1 MANGSL
7 LKMMEPYFSV
17 SVASQ
22 LDEARKMIK
31 ENLSGDAMN
40 KSVKLN
46 GNLSELK
53 PGAMYVRP
61 TGIQAIIYAKG
72 RLEVQVA
79 GF

>member
-1 MANGSL
+1 
-7 LKMMEPYFSV
+7 
-17 SVASQ
+17 
-22 LDEARKMIK
+22 MIK